1 MILGYLHKAIKP
13 MNQLKM
19 LEDATVI
26 YRLSRAPE
34 RRVFYVDVGNLPKVK
49 AEQYLAGIMSK
60 FKNKVVYD
68 TDTGEVRDD
77 RRHMS
82 MLEDFWL
89 PRRDGGRG
97 TEITTLPGGTNL
109 GEIEDIIYFKKKL
122 YKALGVPV
130 SRLEPEGSF
139 SLGRAT
145 EISRDE
151 VKFGK
156 FVNRLRYRFTNI
168 FDDILGKQ
176 LQLKG
181 ILSKS
186 DWEQMVPYIE
196 YTFQQDSHFAELK
209 NIEIMRERM
218 EIAQTMEEY
227 VGKYYSSE
235 WVRKNI
241 LNQTEA
247 EIRMIDKQINSEEG
261 DKPEPTP
268 PRPPEPD
275 EDEDEEQED
284 ESVSIA
290 QKVRLLRNRA
300 DAALAAAAYDEDFE

>member
-1 MILGYLHKAIKP
+1 
-13 MNQLKM
+13 
-19 LEDATVI
+19 
-26 YRLSRAPE
+26 
-34 RRVFYVDVGNLPKVK
+34 
-49 AEQYLAGIMSK
+49 
-60 FKNKVVYD
+60 
-68 TDTGEVRDD
+68 
-77 RRHMS
+77 
-82 MLEDFWL
+82 
-89 PRRDGGRG
+89 
-97 TEITTLPGGTNL
+97 
-109 GEIEDIIYFKKKL
+109 
-122 YKALGVPV
+122 
-130 SRLEPEGSF
+130 
-139 SLGRAT
+139 
-145 EISRDE
+145 
-151 VKFGK
+151 
-156 FVNRLRYRFTNI
+156 
-168 FDDILGKQ
+168 
-176 LQLKG
+176 
-181 ILSKS
+181 
-186 DWEQMVPYIE
+186 MVPYIE

-247 EIRMIDKQINSEEG
+247 EIRMIDKQIKSEENDGEYEDLPDSEEG